1 MLLEVRGLKTYYMLG
16 EDVVKAVD
24 GVSFAMDKGEIVSL
38 VGESGSGKSTLAFS
52 IIRLVPPPGRI
63 VEGQILFE
71 GKDLASLPEKE
82 MSKIR
87 GKRIS
92 AVFQDPLTSLDP
104 LMRIGDQFV
113 ETLTTHFDMTRSE
126 AEKRAKELLQLVGI
140 HPERFYDYPHQLS
153 GGMRQRVMIAL
164 AISINP
170 SLIIA
175 DEPTTALDVVIQ
187 AQIMDIFKKL
197 RDELGVS
204 ILLVTHDIALS
215 MEVADK
221 IAVMYAGH
229 LVEYASSEEI
239 YKEPLHPYTKAL
251 LEAIPDVED
260 KEKKL
265 RYIPGHPPDLSNPP
279 SGCRFHPRC
288 PYATDRCK
296 SSVPPDMKANGRLVK
311 CILYG

>member
-1 MLLEVRGLKTYYMLG
+1 MLEVKDLKTYYLLG
-16 EDVVKAVD
+16 EDVVRAVD
-24 GVSFAMDKGEIVSL
+24 GVSFSMDRGEIVAL

-63 VEGQILFE
+63 VGGKIIFE
-71 GKDLASLPEKE
+71 GRDLASLSEKE
-82 MSKIR
+82 MAEIR
-87 GKRIS
+87 GRRIS

-113 ETLTTHFDMTRSE
+113 ETLTTHFEITRDE
-126 AEKRAKELLQLVGI
+126 AEEKAKELLQLVGI

-164 AISINP
+164 AISTNP

-187 AQIMDIFKKL
+187 AQIMDIFKRL
-197 RDELGVS
+197 RDKLGVS
-204 ILLVTHDIALS
+204 ILLVTHDIALAL
-215 MEVADK
+215 EVADK

-229 LVEYASSEEI
+229 LVEFSKSEEI
-239 YKEPLHPYTKAL
+239 YREPLHPYTKAL
-251 LEAIPDVED
+251 LEAVPDVED

-265 RYIPGHPPDLSNPP
+265 KYIPGHPPDLSNPP

-288 PYATDRCK
+288 PLATEKCK
-296 SSVPPDMKANGRLVK
+296 EAVPPDVTLDGRLVK
-311 CILYG
+311 CVLYG